1 MGVGSSPFRID
12 PPGLRHRR
20 ADSGTGFHRL
30 RRLNFSAA
38 PDEKELRFLCGVSST
53 DFCEAKWRPCLSA
66 AKVGLR
72 NEKRRMTF
80 RRRFAVPE
88 KIRVSKSCNGII
100 TRFRYRCQKM
110 CNTLSETAQAKPPVS
125 AIGVLQPL
133 SGPGRRLLFLFCFSS
148 GRRCI
153 FSGFL
158 IQ

>member
-12 PPGLRHRR
+12 PPGFRHRR
-20 ADSGTGFHRL
+20 ADSGAGFHRL

-80 RRRFAVPE
+80 RRRFVATLHPCNAFE
-88 KIRVSKSCNGII
+88 KSDFQSRFSKRLDLNFNSLA
-100 TRFRYRCQKM
+100 
-110 CNTLSETAQAKPPVS
+110 LSA
-125 AIGVLQPL
+125 
-133 SGPGRRLLFLFCFSS
+133 R
-148 GRRCI
+148 
-153 FSGFL
+153 
-158 IQ
+158 

>member
-1 MGVGSSPFRID
+1 MKKSSHVIERFRQATTFLIQTFALQARAQFCLRQKPVWMTGSAI
-12 PPGLRHRR
+12 
-20 ADSGTGFHRL
+20 
-30 RRLNFSAA
+30 
-38 PDEKELRFLCGVSST
+38 KESSL
-53 DFCEAKWRPCLSA
+53 DFCA
-66 AKVGLR
+66 ANSRACFPGGASGLR
-72 NEKRRMTF
+72 NEQRCTTF
-80 RRRFAVPE
+80 CRRFAVPE

-100 TRFRYRCQKM
+100 TRFRYRCQIM
-110 CNTLSETAQAKPPVS
+110 RNTLSETAQAKPPVS